1 MSLRLPVT
9 VHLPCPTTGCS
20 LGRILHSFPGGIPT
34 NQNQY
39 DDAGTGSPLNLAEV
53 LRSGS
58 CSWTEFC
65 IKEAAYS
72 HRVIFLKSKADMV
85 TRLAYPQLFVAM
97 TLDHLVEP
105 ILTAMHRHAARLQ
118 ILEQTNPPSTSDD
131 FREASARVC
140 ENDIQNIVQPSYL
153 AAVDAEPDP
162 AKQVRAL
169 IDAQMRLKD
178 LVWPRLPQ
186 VGTRPDDGYYSIF
199 VEGSVSAARA
209 VYAKISQEMNRPVL
223 SVPGA

>member
-1 MSLRLPVT
+1 
-9 VHLPCPTTGCS
+9 
-20 LGRILHSFPGGIPT
+20 
-34 NQNQY
+34 
-39 DDAGTGSPLNLAEV
+39 
-53 LRSGS
+53 
-58 CSWTEFC
+58 
-65 IKEAAYS
+65 
-72 HRVIFLKSKADMV
+72 MV

-118 ILEQTNPPSTSDD
+118 IQEQTNPPSRSDD